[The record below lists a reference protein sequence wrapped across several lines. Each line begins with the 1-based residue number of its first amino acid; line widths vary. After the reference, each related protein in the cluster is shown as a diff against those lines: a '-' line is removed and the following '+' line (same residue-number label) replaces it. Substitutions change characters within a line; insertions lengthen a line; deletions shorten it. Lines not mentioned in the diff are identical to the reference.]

1 MKTFKITPPGS
12 DNFIMPGEIVPYLAT
27 ATEAQIKAYVYCM
40 SRSEANADDGSKAC
54 GISREDFESAIEYWC
69 GCGMLSINEKKPL
82 PKKQTDLLQ
91 SYDGETLA
99 KAIET
104 EPTFAS
110 LKVSME
116 DMLGTVLNKNDINLL
131 YNLYH
136 FSGLD
141 YDYVCTVAAY
151 AVARGKGNMMYIT
164 RTALELYD
172 EGADTFEKLE
182 KLFAV
187 RQESETSRSR
197 FISLCGFGSRKL
209 TPKEE
214 NYIARWFSEFSLPF
228 DVVKTAYEKMIDT
241 IGEVKLPYLDKILTD
256 WHKMGVKNASDA
268 AEASSVRKNASL
280 PEDSFDVSEFV
291 EAALKK
297 GVK

>member
-1 MKTFKITPPGS
+1 MKTFKITPPGN
-12 DNFIMPGEIVPYLAT
+12 NFIMPGEIVPYLA
-27 ATEAQIKAYVYCM
+27 ASTEAQIKTYIYCM
-40 SRSEANADDGSKAC
+40 SRSEANADDGAEVC
-54 GISREDFESAIEYWC
+54 GISKEDFSLAVEYWC
-69 GCGMLSINEKKPL
+69 ERGMMSINEKKPL

-99 KAIET
+99 KAMEN
-104 EPTFAS
+104 EPTFSS
-110 LKVSME
+110 LKASIE
-116 DMLGTVLNKNDINLL
+116 DMLGTILNKNDINLL

-141 YDYVCTVAAY
+141 SDYVCTVAAY
-151 AVARGKGNMMYIT
+151 AVSRGKGNMMYIT

-172 EGADTFEKLE
+172 EGADSFDKLE

-197 FISLCGFGSRKL
+197 FISLCGFGARKL
-209 TPKEE
+209 TTKEE
-214 NYIARWFSEFSLPF
+214 SYIARWFSEYMLPF
-228 DVVKTAYEKMIDT
+228 DVVKTAYEKMIDS

-256 WHKMGVKNASDA
+256 WHKMGVKNVSDA
-268 AEASSVRKNASL
+268 AEASAVRKNASL

>member
-1 MKTFKITPPGS
+1 MKTFRITPPGK
-12 DNFIMPGEIVPYLAT
+12 DNFIMPGEIVSYLAT
-27 ATEAQIKAYVYCM
+27 ATEAQIKTYIYCL
-40 SRSEANADDGSKAC
+40 SRSEANAEDGASAC
-54 GISREDFESAIEYWC
+54 GISKDEFVLCVDFWC
-69 GCGMLSINEKKPL
+69 GCGMLSIDEKKPL

-99 KAIET
+99 KAIEND
-104 EPTFAS
+104 ETFSS
-110 LKVSME
+110 LKASME
-116 DMLGTVLNKNDINLL
+116 DMLGTILNKNDINLL

-141 YDYVCTVAAY
+141 SDYVCTVAAY
-151 AVARGKGNMMYIT
+151 AVSRGKGNMMYIT

-172 EGADTFEKLE
+172 EGADNFEKLE

-187 RQESETSRSR
+187 RQESETNRSR

-228 DVVKTAYEKMIDT
+228 DVVKTAYEKMIDS

-256 WHKMGVKNASDA
+256 WYKLGVKNASDA
-268 AEASSVRKNASL
+268 AEASNARKNTL
-280 PEDSFDVSEFV
+280 PSDSFDVSEFV

>member
-1 MKTFKITPPGS
+1 MKTFKITPPGK
-12 DNFIMPGEIVPYLAT
+12 DNFIMPGEILGYLAS
-27 ATEAQIKAYVYCM
+27 ATEAQIKTYVYCM
-40 SRSEANADDGSKAC
+40 SKSEANPDDGSASC
-54 GISREDFESAIEYWC
+54 GISKEDFVSALEYWC
-69 GCGMLSINEKKPL
+69 GCGMLSIDEKKPL

-99 KAIET
+99 KAIEND
-104 EPTFAS
+104 ETFSS
-110 LKVSME
+110 LKASME

-141 YDYVCTVAAY
+141 SDYVCTVAAY
-151 AVARGKGNMMYIT
+151 AVAKGKGNMMYIT

-172 EGADTFEKLE
+172 EGADNFEKLE
-182 KLFAV
+182 KLFAS
-187 RQESETSRSR
+187 RQESETNRSR

-209 TPKEE
+209 TSKEE
-214 NYIARWFSEFSLPF
+214 NYIARWFSEFGLPF

-241 IGEVKLPYLDKILTD
+241 IGEVKLPYLDRILTD
-256 WHKMGVKNASDA
+256 WHKLGVNDASGAA
-268 AEASSVRKNASL
+268 AEAGKKKASSL
-280 PEDSFDVSEFV
+280 PSDSFDVSEFV